1 MSWCFYLFL
10 SSVLRQPF
18 SLFTAC
24 STWHCGTSAC
34 CLRWRWEGSLL
45 CLRVGFSFLCAQSEA
60 TDGPREAKRKESAK
74 RKKSA
79 DRSGKYFSTP
89 ETWTVECNCRRI
101 FANIWFSQ
109 VWKHSSYTYAIPWCF
124 KIWAWLRH
132 EFLET
137 AIPWWFTS
145 KFWPRHELGMSLSF
159 DCIFFLH
166 AHIHV
171 ARLALC
177 CLPLAL
183 GVDTA
188 HFLQTYAYFVSMNFN
203 SHIFRDHWI
212 RRLSINNAGRN
223 DDLMEQARL
232 LDLTLKQRLMSF
244 LRYTEQ
250 HECLIW
256 TRAACFV
263 WYVFFPQTHCV
274 VYCWLQQVHTAH
286 CHADQFL
293 ANSAVFCWHPFLVAH
308 IPRSLDKK
316 VVHQQCWSQWWSYG
330 TS

>member
-1 MSWCFYLFL
+1 
-10 SSVLRQPF
+10 
-18 SLFTAC
+18 
-24 STWHCGTSAC
+24 
-34 CLRWRWEGSLL
+34 
-45 CLRVGFSFLCAQSEA
+45 
-60 TDGPREAKRKESAK
+60 
-74 RKKSA
+74 
-79 DRSGKYFSTP
+79 
-89 ETWTVECNCRRI
+89 
-101 FANIWFSQ
+101 
-109 VWKHSSYTYAIPWCF
+109 
-124 KIWAWLRH
+124 
-132 EFLET
+132 
-137 AIPWWFTS
+137 
-145 KFWPRHELGMSLSF
+145 MSLSF

-250 HECLIW
+250 HECLI
-256 TRAACFV
+256 
-263 WYVFFPQTHCV
+263 
-274 VYCWLQQVHTAH
+274 
-286 CHADQFL
+286 
-293 ANSAVFCWHPFLVAH
+293 
-308 IPRSLDKK
+308 
-316 VVHQQCWSQWWSYG
+316 
-330 TS
+330 